1 MEVLLMF
8 KKVVA
13 LYGVP
18 RSGTSWLGQIL
29 DSCPD
34 AVYRYQPLFSY
45 RFKNRITTES
55 STDEI
60 EQFFQELY
68 CADEDDFLNQKEK
81 RISGIYPVFSSKNTD
96 PAILSYKE
104 ARFLYTIP
112 LLIQRYTKIKIVG
125 IIRNPYDVLE
135 SWINAPLE
143 FDQEWD
149 ILEEWNF
156 AAKKNEFRPE
166 NYYGYY
172 KWKEYIKLNVEMQKM
187 YPERFIT
194 VRYEDLYQDA
204 INVSKNLFSFLG
216 MPFTD
221 QTEKFIKA
229 SQSKTVSDKYGV
241 YRDKNQ
247 EYKRRYSLPKK
258 VRDRISKDLTGFQ
271 EAKKMGYVPQCSM
284 QSSS

>member
-1 MEVLLMF
+1 MEVQLMY

-34 AVYRYQPLFSY
+34 VLYRFQPLFSY

-55 STDEI
+55 STEEI
-60 EQFFQELY
+60 EQFFRELY

-81 RISGIYPVFSSKNTD
+81 RINGVYPVFKKKNID

-112 LLIQRYTKIKIVG
+112 LLIQRYAKIKIVG

-143 FDQEWD
+143 YNQEWD

-172 KWKEYIKLNVEMQKM
+172 KWKECIKLNVEMQKM
-187 YPERFIT
+187 YPQNFIT

-204 INVSKNLFSFLG
+204 VKVSKSLFSFLE
-216 MPFTD
+216 MPFTA
-221 QTEKFIKA
+221 QTEKFIKD

-247 EYKRRYSLPKK
+247 ECKKQFYLPEK
-258 VRDRISKDLTGFQ
+258 VKNRISKDLTDFQ
-271 EAKKMGYVPQCSM
+271 EAKKMGYMPKS
-284 QSSS
+284 